1 MYQALYRS
9 FRPETF
15 SQIIGQTHIVRILQ
29 NQIRSGQVGHAYLF
43 CGTRGTGKTTTAR
56 ILAKAV
62 NCLAEE
68 GDRPC
73 GQCQHC
79 LAIQKGVFMDVI
91 EIDAASNNGVDNV
104 RELKDSLQ
112 YPPAQGRK
120 KVYIIDE
127 VHMLSINASN
137 ALLKSLEEPPEN
149 VIFILATTEP
159 QKLPATILS
168 RCIRLDFKRI
178 SEKLLIENMAS
189 ICMERGVT
197 PEPEALSL
205 IAADADGSARDSLS
219 LLDQCLASG
228 DRTLTRDGVLELLG
242 TVGEEVL
249 IRLTDLIQTG
259 ETRET
264 LVLLDQIISD
274 GKEVRQL
281 MKDLLS
287 HFRNLLI
294 AKYVENPMDLIHLSA
309 ENVQR
314 IVEQSQRS
322 GLEFINSGIL
332 ELARMQSE
340 ARWSTQPRVL
350 LELCLIQLSA
360 PIQAGAQTAAQ
371 IPLRQ
376 AAPAAPK
383 PAVPKPAAAPVT
395 AATAA
400 TEATPA
406 PQSSKELDSL
416 WMKVLHEGADR
427 KGSFA
432 MLARGTKLSEMNQ
445 QQFCIACEN
454 EIAARQV
461 ESEKQMIEELMT
473 KHCGRPLRVTYTMG
487 DGQAAA
493 EQSSVEE
500 LAEQISGQFGL
511 EITIE

>member
-79 LAIQKGVFMDVI
+79 LAIQKGIFMDVI

-205 IAADADGSARDSLS
+205 IAANADGSARDSLS

-264 LVLLDQIISD
+264 LVLLDQIITD

-360 PIQAGAQTAAQ
+360 PIQAGGQAAAQ
-371 IPLRQ
+371 IPVRQ
-376 AAPAAPK
+376 AAPAEPK
-383 PAVPKPAAAPVT
+383 KAAPVPEVVKS
-395 AATAA
+395 ASEPAVN
-400 TEATPA
+400 PA

-432 MLARGTKLSEMNQ
+432 MLARGTKISEMNQ

-487 DGQAAA
+487 DAQAAA